1 MNFLDIRTVAFI
13 GVVTDILC
21 TLVLAALWRQNRKR
35 FDGMAFWVADFFL
48 LTSGLLLI
56 VLRGAIPDWMSVILS
71 NTLLA
76 TGALMGYLGLER
88 FVGKRSSQ
96 AHNVLFMTTF
106 VLVQTYLTYGHP
118 NLSARSLNV
127 AVILLLL
134 AGQCAWLL
142 LRRADT
148 AMRPLTRWVGVIF
161 GCYSLLFAVR
171 IVMLL
176 LRPNVSSDYFRS
188 GVSEAVFLILLQML
202 FVLLTYALSL
212 MVNLRLLVTIQVQEE
227 KFSKAFHSS
236 PYGMLLTRVADGKV
250 IEANPVFAKI
260 SGYSLKE
267 ILGKTTVELNVWA
280 RIEDRTAMVDE
291 LKAHGTVK
299 ETERMFKRKTG
310 ELVIGLYSAEI
321 LTINGEA
328 CVLSSINDIS
338 ERKRAEAEREKL
350 VNEREKALCQ
360 LKVLNGLL
368 PICASC
374 KKIRDDKGY
383 WNQLEDYITRH
394 SEADFS
400 HSLCPDCMQ
409 TIYPDFAQAVHS
421 EETTP
426 GPARPTSS
434 PSDG

>member
-1 MNFLDIRTVAFI
+1 M
-13 GVVTDILC
+13 
-21 TLVLAALWRQNRKR
+21 
-35 FDGMAFWVADFFL
+35 
-48 LTSGLLLI
+48 
-56 VLRGAIPDWMSVILS
+56 ILS

-118 NLSARSLNV
+118 SLSARSLNV

-134 AGQCAWLL
+134 TGQCAWLL

-161 GCYSLLFAVR
+161 GCYCLIFAVR
-171 IVMLL
+171 IVALL

-202 FVLLTYALSL
+202 FVLLTYALGL
-212 MVNLRLLVTIQVQEE
+212 MVNMRLLVTIQVQEE
-227 KFSKAFHSS
+227 KFSKAFH
-236 PYGMLLTRVADGKV
+236 
-250 IEANPVFAKI
+250 
-260 SGYSLKE
+260 
-267 ILGKTTVELNVWA
+267 
-280 RIEDRTAMVDE
+280 
-291 LKAHGTVK
+291 
-299 ETERMFKRKTG
+299 
-310 ELVIGLYSAEI
+310 
-321 LTINGEA
+321 
-328 CVLSSINDIS
+328 S

-409 TIYPDFAQAVHS
+409 TIYPDFAHAVRS
-421 EETTP
+421 EKMTP